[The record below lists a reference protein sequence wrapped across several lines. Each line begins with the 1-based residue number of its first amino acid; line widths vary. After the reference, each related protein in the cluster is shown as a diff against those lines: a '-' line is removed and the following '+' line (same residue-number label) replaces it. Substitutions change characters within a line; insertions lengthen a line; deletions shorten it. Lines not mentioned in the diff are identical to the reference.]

1 MRKYLALCL
10 VALFCCVTGTWAQ
23 VSGDGTED
31 NPFIVANGDQFSMP
45 TDAENYIEF
54 TAPSD
59 GTLVLEQ
66 AGYNYINF
74 WIKEKGA
81 SEETQG
87 QRSFG
92 TITIT
97 FEGLKGGTTY
107 VIRSQPTFD
116 ALTET
121 YTVNFKGEGGGS
133 AGDGSQENPYIVKA
147 NEEAQI
153 NVAPW
158 SKAYAELTPEIDGSL
173 KITRV
178 GGFVNAST
186 VTVQEKDG
194 GSPVTGQWGGFTDP
208 SYTFDITLKAGV
220 TYLITFDHSMV
231 GDASDNTYLFAVE
244 EGGQEDNPY
253 AFNVVSTKPSLDE
266 PLAALKQGE
275 SIIVTLDKPVSYLD
289 ARIDGEKYGY
299 ISTVEATP
307 VGEGTPVLDEEGNP
321 VIFTD
326 RSDPSNTYELKEYT
340 QWKVGTDLT
349 DWIFYNDDTYTLTL
363 TRYYD
368 RNAWYDGTSLA
379 SAEVTFQGATK
390 PITYSDIRLISVTP
404 NPNEDDESKM
414 LTAENNKFVMEF
426 DGKVN
431 IEWVNIA
438 QGQFGSIP
446 LDYETEYTA
455 EGHTIVTASVGE
467 VTKDDYIY
475 SIVVKATD
483 AETGE
488 ELKDENPQVDG
499 VTWFSS
505 QYSFDMPCATGRW
518 LKTELGVEDINP
530 VDGAYV
536 TKLERV
542 YFTMNG
548 ATDTDGYYIKTD
560 GAATAALYNEAGEK
574 VAYATLWQD
583 DEKGAAEYTGQG
595 VYMDGTTRY
604 FYAEMTSL
612 NGTGVPVTIDEPGKY
627 TLKIEAGSIGDGS
640 FDYTYPWMGSSPGS
654 ERGAC
659 NPEFN
664 WTFNVVDHLVT
675 VESVDPEP
683 YSASGEYNDEVPA
696 EITVN
701 FSEEGVT
708 VNDIIYQS
716 GVIPTRTPI
725 TEYKMD
731 GKTLTFELPGAATSQ
746 RSVTVTIN
754 ANAANGQP
762 ISYGLTEEEIIEGLY
777 GINLV
782 YQMRKDILVPETV
795 TPAEG
800 ESVEALDEITLKFGQ
815 NAYYTDYETTLE
827 LKDADGNTV
836 TTATPEVGADDT
848 EIVLLLNPVVT
859 TPGEYTLT
867 IPAEAIYDLD
877 GINYNPELTL
887 KFTVGSSVGIN
898 GIKVSA
904 DGTVKVY
911 TIDGVY
917 VGQGKAADMLGKL
930 AKGVYIVNGTKVVVK

>member
-1 MRKYLALCL
+1 MKKLLTLCL
-10 VALFCCVTGTWAQ
+10 VTLFCCVTGAWAQ
-23 VSGDGTED
+23 GTGTSED
-31 NPFIVANGDQFSMP
+31 DPIVINNGDQF
-45 TDAENYIEF
+45 TVQTNVDTYFEF
-54 TAPSD
+54 TAPSN
-59 GTLVLEQ
+59 GTLALKRDGWNP
-66 AGYNYINF
+66 ASF
-74 WIKEKGA
+74 TIKEKGGNA
-81 SEETQG
+81 ES
-87 QRSFG
+87 SG
-92 TITIT
+92 TIDYADNSVKFNNFTLEAGKAYI
-97 FEGLKGGTTY
+97 
-107 VIRSQPTFD
+107 IRSVAQYD
-116 ALTET
+116 EMSES
-121 YTVNFKGEGGGS
+121 YTVVFTGEGGDP
-133 AGDGSQENPYIVKA
+133 GDGSLENPYKVKA

-158 SKAYAELTPEIDGSL
+158 SKAYVELTPEADGSL
-173 KITRV
+173 KITRT
-178 GGFVNAST
+178 GGFINPAT

-194 GSPVTGQWGGFTDP
+194 GSPVTGQFGGYADP

-220 TYLITFDHSMV
+220 TYLITFD
-231 GDASDNTYLFAVE
+231 NTGIDPISNKYLFAVE
-244 EGGQEDNPY
+244 EGGQEDNPN
-253 AFNVVSTKPSLDE
+253 AFNVVSTDPSLDE

-275 SIIVTLDKPVSYLD
+275 SIIVTLDKGVSYLD
-289 ARIDGEKYGY
+289 ARIDGDKYGY

-321 VIFTD
+321 VVFVD
-326 RSDPSNTYELKEYT
+326 RADPSNTFELKTYT
-340 QWKVGTDLT
+340 QWKVGTDVT

-363 TRYYD
+363 TSYYD

-404 NPNEDDESKM
+404 APGTDDEAEM
-414 LTAENNKFVMEF
+414 LNEENNTFTMEF

-467 VTKDDYIY
+467 VTKNDYIY
-475 SIVVKATD
+475 AIVVKATD

-499 VTWFSS
+499 VGWFSG
-505 QYSFDMPCATGRW
+505 QYSFDIPCSTGRW
-518 LKTELGVEDINP
+518 YDTSLGVEDIDP
-530 VDGAYV
+530 VVGSYV
-536 TKLERV
+536 TKLDKV

-548 ATDTDGYYIKTD
+548 AGDQDGFYIKTE
-560 GAATAALYNEAGEK
+560 AAETAALYNEAGEK

-583 DEKGAAEYTGQG
+583 DEKGAAEYQGQG

-604 FYAEMTSL
+604 FYAELTDL
-612 NGTGVPVTIDEPGKY
+612 DGTGTPVVITEPGKY
-627 TLKIEAGSIGDGS
+627 TLKIEMGSIGDGD
-640 FDYTYPWMGSSPGS
+640 FDYNYPWMGPLGRTD
-654 ERGAC
+654 RGNC

-762 ISYGLTEEEIIEGLY
+762 ISYGLTDEEIIEGLY

-800 ESVEALDEITLKFGQ
+800 ESVEALEEITLKFDQ

>member
-1 MRKYLALCL
+1 MKKLLTLCL
-10 VALFCCVTGTWAQ
+10 VTLFCCVTGAWAQ
-23 VSGDGTED
+23 GTGTSED
-31 NPFIVANGDQFSMP
+31 DPIVINNGDQF
-45 TDAENYIEF
+45 TVQTNVDTYFEF
-54 TAPSD
+54 TAPSN
-59 GTLVLEQ
+59 GTLALKRDGWNP
-66 AGYNYINF
+66 ASF
-74 WIKEKGA
+74 TIKEKGGNA
-81 SEETQG
+81 ES
-87 QRSFG
+87 SG
-92 TITIT
+92 TIDYADNSVKFNNFTLEAGKAYI
-97 FEGLKGGTTY
+97 
-107 VIRSQPTFD
+107 IRSVAQYD
-116 ALTET
+116 EMSES
-121 YTVNFKGEGGGS
+121 YTVVFTGEGGDL
-133 AGDGSQENPYIVKA
+133 GDGSLENPYKVKA

-158 SKAYAELTPEIDGSL
+158 SKAYVELTPEADGSL
-173 KITRV
+173 KITRT
-178 GGFVNAST
+178 GGFINPAT

-194 GSPVTGQWGGFTDP
+194 GSPVTGQFGGYADP

-220 TYLITFDHSMV
+220 TYLITFD
-231 GDASDNTYLFAVE
+231 NTGIDPISNKYLFAVE
-244 EGGQEDNPY
+244 EGGQEDNPN
-253 AFNVVSTKPSLDE
+253 AFNVVSTDPSLDE

-275 SIIVTLDKPVSYLD
+275 SIIVTLDKGVSYLD
-289 ARIDGEKYGY
+289 ARIDGDKYGY

-321 VIFTD
+321 VVFVD
-326 RSDPSNTYELKEYT
+326 RADPSNTFELKTYT
-340 QWKVGTDLT
+340 QWKVGTDVT

-363 TRYYD
+363 TSYYD

-414 LTAENNKFVMEF
+414 LNEENNTFTMEF

-488 ELKDENPQVDG
+488 ELNDENPQVDG
-499 VTWFSS
+499 VTWFSG

-604 FYAEMTSL
+604 FYAELTDL
-612 NGTGVPVTIDEPGKY
+612 DGNGTPVIITEPGKY

-762 ISYGLTEEEIIEGLY
+762 ISYGLTDEEIIEGLY

-800 ESVEALDEITLKFGQ
+800 ESVEALEEITLKFGQ

>member
-1 MRKYLALCL
+1 MKKLLTLCL
-10 VALFCCVTGTWAQ
+10 VTLFCCVTGAWAQ
-23 VSGDGTED
+23 GTGTSED
-31 NPFIVANGDQFSMP
+31 DPIVINNGDQF
-45 TDAENYIEF
+45 TVQTNVDTYFEF
-54 TAPSD
+54 TAPSN
-59 GTLVLEQ
+59 GTLALKRDGWNP
-66 AGYNYINF
+66 ASF
-74 WIKEKGA
+74 TIKEKGGNA
-81 SEETQG
+81 ES
-87 QRSFG
+87 SG
-92 TITIT
+92 TIDYADNSVKFNNFTLEAGKAYI
-97 FEGLKGGTTY
+97 
-107 VIRSQPTFD
+107 IRSVAQYD
-116 ALTET
+116 EMSES
-121 YTVNFKGEGGGS
+121 YTVVFTGEGGDL
-133 AGDGSQENPYIVKA
+133 GDGSLENPYKVKA

-158 SKAYAELTPEIDGSL
+158 SKAYVELTPEADGSL
-173 KITRV
+173 KITRT
-178 GGFVNAST
+178 GGFINPAT

-194 GSPVTGQWGGFTDP
+194 GSPVTGQFGGYADP

-220 TYLITFDHSMV
+220 TYLITFD
-231 GDASDNTYLFAVE
+231 NTGIDPISNKYLFAVE
-244 EGGQEDNPY
+244 EGGQEDNPN
-253 AFNVVSTKPSLDE
+253 AFNVVSTDPSLDE

-275 SIIVTLDKPVSYLD
+275 SIIVTLDKGVSYLD
-289 ARIDGEKYGY
+289 ARIDGDKYGY

-321 VIFTD
+321 VVFVD
-326 RSDPSNTYELKEYT
+326 RADPSNTFELKTYT
-340 QWKVGTDLT
+340 QWKVGTDMT

-363 TRYYD
+363 TSYYD

-414 LTAENNKFVMEF
+414 LNEENNTFTMEF

-488 ELKDENPQVDG
+488 ELNDENPQVDG
-499 VTWFSS
+499 VTWFSG

-536 TKLERV
+536 TKLDKV

-604 FYAEMTSL
+604 FYAELTDL
-612 NGTGVPVTIDEPGKY
+612 DGNGTPVIITEPGKY

-708 VNDIIYQS
+708 VNDIICQS

-762 ISYGLTEEEIIEGLY
+762 ISYGLTDEEIIEGLY

-800 ESVEALDEITLKFGQ
+800 ESVEALEEITLKFDQ

>member
-1 MRKYLALCL
+1 MKKLLTLCL
-10 VALFCCVTGTWAQ
+10 VTLFCCVTGAWAQ
-23 VSGDGTED
+23 GTGTSED
-31 NPFIVANGDQFSMP
+31 DPIVINNGDQF
-45 TDAENYIEF
+45 TVQTNVDTYFEF
-54 TAPSD
+54 TAPSN
-59 GTLVLEQ
+59 GTLALKRDGWNP
-66 AGYNYINF
+66 ASF
-74 WIKEKGA
+74 TIKEKGGNA
-81 SEETQG
+81 ES
-87 QRSFG
+87 SG
-92 TITIT
+92 TIDYADNSVK
-97 FEGLKGGTTY
+97 FNNFALEEGKAY
-107 VIRSQPTFD
+107 IIRSVAQYD
-116 ALTET
+116 GLSES
-121 YTVNFKGEGGGS
+121 YTVVFTGEGGDP
-133 AGDGSQENPYIVKA
+133 GDGSLENPYKVKA

-194 GSPVTGQWGGFTDP
+194 GSPVTGQWGGYADP

-253 AFNVVSTKPSLDE
+253 AFNVVSTKPSLEE
-266 PLAALKQGE
+266 PLAVLKQGE

-467 VTKDDYIY
+467 VTENDYIY

-488 ELKDENPQVDG
+488 ELNDENPQVDG
-499 VTWFSS
+499 VTWFSG

-604 FYAEMTSL
+604 FYAELTDL
-612 NGTGVPVTIDEPGKY
+612 DGNGTPVIITEPGKY

-640 FDYTYPWMGSSPGS
+640 FDYTYPWMGSAPGS

-762 ISYGLTEEEIIEGLY
+762 ISYGLTDEEIIEGLY

-800 ESVEALDEITLKFGQ
+800 ESVEALEEITLKFGQ

-848 EIVLLLNPVVT
+848 EILLNLDNVIEE
-859 TPGEYTLT
+859 PGEYTLT
-867 IPAEAIYDLD
+867 IPEKAIYDLD

>member
-87 QRSFG
+87 KRSFG

-368 RNAWYDGTSLA
+368 RNGWYDGTSLA
-379 SAEVTFQGATK
+379 SAEVTFQGATQ

-438 QGQFGSIP
+438 LGSGGSIK

-467 VTKDDYIY
+467 VTNQDYIFA
-475 SIVVKATD
+475 IVVKAVD

-488 ELKDENPQVDG
+488 ELNDENPQVDG
-499 VTWFSS
+499 VTWFSG

-518 LKTELGVEDINP
+518 LNTALGVEDINP

-548 ATDTDGYYIKTD
+548 ATDTDKYYIKTE
-560 GAATAALYNEAGEK
+560 GAETAALYNEAGEK

-583 DEKGAAEYTGQG
+583 DERGAAEYTGQG

-604 FYAEMTSL
+604 FYAELTDL
-612 NGTGVPVTIDEPGKY
+612 DGNGTPVIITEPGKY
-627 TLKIEAGSIGDGS
+627 TLKIEAGSIGDGG

-654 ERGAC
+654 KRGAC

-664 WTFNVVDHLVT
+664 WTFNVVDKLVE
-675 VESVDPEP
+675 VESVSPEP
-683 YSASGEYNDEVPA
+683 YSDTDQYNEAIP
-696 EITVN
+696 
-701 FSEEGVT
+701 EE
-708 VNDIIYQS
+708 
-716 GVIPTRTPI
+716 
-725 TEYKMD
+725 
-731 GKTLTFELPGAATSQ
+731 
-746 RSVTVTIN
+746 VTVTFTDNVRVGSIVYSNVATPMLRNTIEDYTVDGNKLTFNLPADALTASGVNIN
-754 ANAANGQP
+754 IQATAENGQY
-762 ISYGLTEEEIIEGLY
+762 INYGLSDEDIAQGAQGIVLY
-777 GINLV
+777 
-782 YQMRKDILVPETV
+782 YQTPLDVIVPETV
-795 TPAEG
+795 TPAED
-800 ESVEALDEITLKFGQ
+800 ETVEALDEITLKFGQ

-867 IPAEAIYDLD
+867 IPEKAIYDLD
-877 GINYNPELTL
+877 GLCYNPELTL

-930 AKGVYIVNGTKVVVK
+930 AKGVYIVNGAKVVVK

>member
-1 MRKYLALCL
+1 MKKLLTLCL
-10 VALFCCVTGTWAQ
+10 VTLFCCVTGAWAQ
-23 VSGDGTED
+23 GTGTSED
-31 NPFIVANGDQFSMP
+31 DPIVINNGDQF
-45 TDAENYIEF
+45 TVQTNVDTYFEF
-54 TAPSD
+54 TAPSN
-59 GTLVLEQ
+59 GTLALKRDGWNP
-66 AGYNYINF
+66 ASF
-74 WIKEKGA
+74 TIKEKGGNA
-81 SEETQG
+81 ES
-87 QRSFG
+87 SG
-92 TITIT
+92 TIDYADNSVKFNNFTLEAGKAYI
-97 FEGLKGGTTY
+97 
-107 VIRSQPTFD
+107 IRSVAQYD
-116 ALTET
+116 EMSES
-121 YTVNFKGEGGGS
+121 YTVVFTGEGGDP
-133 AGDGSQENPYIVKA
+133 GDGSLENPYKVKA

-194 GSPVTGQWGGFTDP
+194 GSPVTGQFGGYADP

-220 TYLITFDHSMV
+220 TYLITFD
-231 GDASDNTYLFAVE
+231 NTGIDPISNKYLFAVE
-244 EGGQEDNPY
+244 EGGQEDNPN
-253 AFNVVSTKPSLDE
+253 AFNVVSTDPSLDE

-275 SIIVTLDKPVSYLD
+275 SIIVTLDKGVSYLD
-289 ARIDGEKYGY
+289 ARIDGDKYGY

-321 VIFTD
+321 VVFVD
-326 RSDPSNTYELKEYT
+326 RADPSNTFELKTYT
-340 QWKVGTDLT
+340 QWKVGTDVT

-363 TRYYD
+363 TSYYD

-404 NPNEDDESKM
+404 APGTDDEAEM
-414 LTAENNKFVMEF
+414 LNEENNKFVMEF

-467 VTKDDYIY
+467 VTKNDYIY
-475 SIVVKATD
+475 AIVVKATD

-499 VTWFSS
+499 VGWFSG
-505 QYSFDMPCATGRW
+505 QYSFDIPCSTGRW
-518 LKTELGVEDINP
+518 YDTSLGVEDIDP
-530 VDGAYV
+530 VVGSYV
-536 TKLERV
+536 TKLDKV

-548 ATDTDGYYIKTD
+548 AGDQDGFYIKTE
-560 GAATAALYNEAGEK
+560 AAETAALYNEAGEK

-583 DEKGAAEYTGQG
+583 DEKGAAEYQGQG

-604 FYAEMTSL
+604 FYAELTDL
-612 NGTGVPVTIDEPGKY
+612 DGTGTPVVITEPGKY
-627 TLKIEAGSIGDGS
+627 TLKIEMGSIGDGD
-640 FDYTYPWMGSSPGS
+640 FDYNYPWMGPLGRTD
-654 ERGAC
+654 RGNC

-762 ISYGLTEEEIIEGLY
+762 ISYGLTDEEIIEGLY

-800 ESVEALDEITLKFGQ
+800 ESVEALEEITLKFGQ

>member
-1 MRKYLALCL
+1 MKKLLTLCL
-10 VALFCCVTGTWAQ
+10 VTLFCCVTGAWAQ
-23 VSGDGTED
+23 GTGTSED
-31 NPFIVANGDQFSMP
+31 DPIVINNGDQF
-45 TDAENYIEF
+45 TVQTNVDTYFEF
-54 TAPSD
+54 TAPSN
-59 GTLVLEQ
+59 GTLALKRDGWNP
-66 AGYNYINF
+66 ASF
-74 WIKEKGA
+74 TIKEKGGNA
-81 SEETQG
+81 ES
-87 QRSFG
+87 SG
-92 TITIT
+92 TIDYADNSVKFNNFTLEAGKAYI
-97 FEGLKGGTTY
+97 
-107 VIRSQPTFD
+107 IRSVAQYD
-116 ALTET
+116 EMSES
-121 YTVNFKGEGGGS
+121 YTVVFTGEGGDP
-133 AGDGSQENPYIVKA
+133 GDGSLENPYIVKA

-158 SKAYAELTPEIDGSL
+158 SKAYVELTPEADGSL
-173 KITRV
+173 KITRT
-178 GGFVNAST
+178 GGFINPAT

-194 GSPVTGQWGGFTDP
+194 GSPVTGQFGGYADP

-220 TYLITFDHSMV
+220 TYLITFD
-231 GDASDNTYLFAVE
+231 NTGIDPISNKYLFAVE

-253 AFNVVSTKPSLDE
+253 AFNVVSTKPSLEE

-321 VIFTD
+321 VVFVD
-326 RSDPSNTYELKEYT
+326 RADPSNTYELKEYT
-340 QWKVGTDLT
+340 QWKVGTDVT

-363 TRYYD
+363 TSYYD

-404 NPNEDDESKM
+404 APGEDDESKM
-414 LTAENNKFVMEF
+414 LNEENNTFTMEF

-467 VTKDDYIY
+467 VTKNDYIY
-475 SIVVKATD
+475 AIVVKATD

-499 VTWFSS
+499 VGWFSG
-505 QYSFDMPCATGRW
+505 QYSFDIPCSTGRW
-518 LKTELGVEDINP
+518 YDTSLGVEDIDP
-530 VDGAYV
+530 VVGAYV

-548 ATDTDGYYIKTD
+548 AEDQDGFYGKTE
-560 GAATAALYNEAGEK
+560 AAETAALYNEAGEK

-583 DEKGAAEYTGQG
+583 DERGAAEYQGQG
-595 VYMDGTTRY
+595 VYMNGTTRY
-604 FYAEMTSL
+604 FYAELTDL
-612 NGTGVPVTIDEPGKY
+612 DGTGTPVVITEPGKY
-627 TLKIEAGSIGDGS
+627 TLKIEMGSIGDGD
-640 FDYTYPWMGSSPGS
+640 FDYNYPWMGPLGRTD
-654 ERGAC
+654 RGNC

-762 ISYGLTEEEIIEGLY
+762 ISYGLTDEEIIEGLY

-800 ESVEALDEITLKFGQ
+800 ESVEALEEITLKFGQ

>member
-1 MRKYLALCL
+1 MKKLLTLCL
-10 VALFCCVTGTWAQ
+10 VTLFCCVTGAWAQ
-23 VSGDGTED
+23 GTGTSED
-31 NPFIVANGDQFSMP
+31 DPIVINNGDQF
-45 TDAENYIEF
+45 TVQTNVDTYFEF
-54 TAPSD
+54 TAPSN
-59 GTLVLEQ
+59 GTLALKRDGWNP
-66 AGYNYINF
+66 ASF
-74 WIKEKGA
+74 TIKEKGGNA
-81 SEETQG
+81 ES
-87 QRSFG
+87 SG
-92 TITIT
+92 TIDYADNSVKFNNFTLEAGKAYI
-97 FEGLKGGTTY
+97 
-107 VIRSQPTFD
+107 IRSVAQYDEFS
-116 ALTET
+116 ES
-121 YTVNFKGEGGGS
+121 YTVVFTGEGGDL
-133 AGDGSQENPYIVKA
+133 GDGSLENPYKVKA

-158 SKAYAELTPEIDGSL
+158 SKAYVELTPEADGSL
-173 KITRV
+173 KITRT
-178 GGFVNAST
+178 GGFINPAT

-194 GSPVTGQWGGFTDP
+194 GSPVTGQFGGYADP

-220 TYLITFDHSMV
+220 TYLITFD
-231 GDASDNTYLFAVE
+231 NTGIDPISNKYLFAVE
-244 EGGQEDNPY
+244 EGGQEDNPN
-253 AFNVVSTKPSLDE
+253 AFNVVSTDPSLDE

-275 SIIVTLDKPVSYLD
+275 SIIVTLDKGVSYLD
-289 ARIDGEKYGY
+289 ARIDGDKYGY

-321 VIFTD
+321 VVFVD
-326 RSDPSNTYELKEYT
+326 RADPSNTFELKTYT
-340 QWKVGTDLT
+340 QWKVGTDVT

-363 TRYYD
+363 TSYYD

-404 NPNEDDESKM
+404 APGTDDEAEM
-414 LTAENNKFVMEF
+414 LNEENNTFTMEF

-467 VTKDDYIY
+467 VTKNDYIY
-475 SIVVKATD
+475 AIVVKATD

-499 VTWFSS
+499 VGWFSG
-505 QYSFDMPCATGRW
+505 QYSFDIPCSTGRW
-518 LKTELGVEDINP
+518 YDTSLGVEDIDP
-530 VDGAYV
+530 VVGSYV
-536 TKLERV
+536 TKLDKV

-548 ATDTDGYYIKTD
+548 AGDQDGFYIKTE
-560 GAATAALYNEAGEK
+560 AAETAALYNEAGEK

-583 DEKGAAEYTGQG
+583 DEKGAAEYQGQG

-604 FYAEMTSL
+604 FYAELTDL
-612 NGTGVPVTIDEPGKY
+612 DGTGTPVAITEPGKY
-627 TLKIEAGSIGDGS
+627 TLKIEMGSIGDGD
-640 FDYTYPWMGSSPGS
+640 FDYNYPWMGPLGRTD
-654 ERGAC
+654 RGNC

-762 ISYGLTEEEIIEGLY
+762 ISYGLTDEEIIEGLY

-800 ESVEALDEITLKFGQ
+800 ESVEALEEITLKFDQ

>member
-1 MRKYLALCL
+1 MKKLLTLCL
-10 VALFCCVTGTWAQ
+10 VTLFCCVTGAWAQ
-23 VSGDGTED
+23 GTGTSED
-31 NPFIVANGDQFSMP
+31 DPIVINNGDQF
-45 TDAENYIEF
+45 TVQTNVDTYFEF
-54 TAPSD
+54 TAPSN
-59 GTLVLEQ
+59 GTLALKRDGWNP
-66 AGYNYINF
+66 ASF
-74 WIKEKGA
+74 TIKEKGGNA
-81 SEETQG
+81 ES
-87 QRSFG
+87 SG
-92 TITIT
+92 TIDYADNSVKFNNFTLEAGKAYI
-97 FEGLKGGTTY
+97 
-107 VIRSQPTFD
+107 IRSVAQYD
-116 ALTET
+116 EMSES
-121 YTVNFKGEGGGS
+121 YTVVFTGEGGDL
-133 AGDGSQENPYIVKA
+133 GDGSLENPYKVKA

-158 SKAYAELTPEIDGSL
+158 SKAYVELTPEADGSL
-173 KITRV
+173 KITRT
-178 GGFVNAST
+178 GGFINPAT

-194 GSPVTGQWGGFTDP
+194 GSPVTGQFGGYADP

-220 TYLITFDHSMV
+220 TYLITFD
-231 GDASDNTYLFAVE
+231 NTGIDPISNKYLFAVE
-244 EGGQEDNPY
+244 EGGQEDNPN
-253 AFNVVSTKPSLDE
+253 AFNVVSTDPSLDE

-275 SIIVTLDKPVSYLD
+275 SIIVTLDKGVSYLD
-289 ARIDGEKYGY
+289 ARIDGDKYGY

-321 VIFTD
+321 VVFVD
-326 RSDPSNTYELKEYT
+326 RADPSNTFELKTYT
-340 QWKVGTDLT
+340 QWKVGTDVT

-363 TRYYD
+363 TSYYD

-404 NPNEDDESKM
+404 APGTDDEAEM
-414 LTAENNKFVMEF
+414 LNEENNTFTMEF

-467 VTKDDYIY
+467 VTKNDYIY
-475 SIVVKATD
+475 AIVVKATD

-499 VTWFSS
+499 VGWFSG
-505 QYSFDMPCATGRW
+505 QYSFDIPCSTGRW
-518 LKTELGVEDINP
+518 YDTSLGVEDIDP
-530 VDGAYV
+530 VVGSYV
-536 TKLERV
+536 TKLDKV

-548 ATDTDGYYIKTD
+548 AGDQDGFYIKTE
-560 GAATAALYNEAGEK
+560 AAETAALYNEAGEK

-583 DEKGAAEYTGQG
+583 DEKGAAEYQGQG

-604 FYAEMTSL
+604 FYAELTDL
-612 NGTGVPVTIDEPGKY
+612 DGTGTPVVITEPGKY
-627 TLKIEAGSIGDGS
+627 TLKIEMGSIGDGD
-640 FDYTYPWMGSSPGS
+640 FDYNYPWMGPLGRTD
-654 ERGAC
+654 RGNC

-762 ISYGLTEEEIIEGLY
+762 ISYGLTDEEIIEGLY

-800 ESVEALDEITLKFGQ
+800 ESVEALEEITLKFGQ

>member
-1 MRKYLALCL
+1 MKKLLTLCL
-10 VALFCCVTGTWAQ
+10 VTLFCCVTGAWAQ
-23 VSGDGTED
+23 GTGTSED
-31 NPFIVANGDQFSMP
+31 DPIVINNGDQF
-45 TDAENYIEF
+45 TVQTNVDTYFEF
-54 TAPSD
+54 TAPSN
-59 GTLVLEQ
+59 GTLALKRDGWNP
-66 AGYNYINF
+66 ASF
-74 WIKEKGA
+74 TIKEKGGNA
-81 SEETQG
+81 ES
-87 QRSFG
+87 SG
-92 TITIT
+92 TIDYADNSVKFNNFTLEAGKAYI
-97 FEGLKGGTTY
+97 
-107 VIRSQPTFD
+107 IRSVAQYD
-116 ALTET
+116 EMSES
-121 YTVNFKGEGGGS
+121 YTVVFTGEGGDL
-133 AGDGSQENPYIVKA
+133 GDGSLENPYKVKA

-158 SKAYAELTPEIDGSL
+158 SKAYVELTPEADGSL
-173 KITRV
+173 KITRT
-178 GGFVNAST
+178 GGFINPAT

-194 GSPVTGQWGGFTDP
+194 GSPVTGQFGGYADP

-220 TYLITFDHSMV
+220 TYLITFD
-231 GDASDNTYLFAVE
+231 NTGIDPISNKYLFAVE
-244 EGGQEDNPY
+244 EGGQEDNPN
-253 AFNVVSTKPSLDE
+253 AFNVVSTDPSLDE

-275 SIIVTLDKPVSYLD
+275 SIIVTLDKGVSYLD
-289 ARIDGEKYGY
+289 ARIDGDKYGY

-321 VIFTD
+321 VVFVD
-326 RSDPSNTYELKEYT
+326 RADPSNTFELKTYT
-340 QWKVGTDLT
+340 QWKVGTDMT

-363 TRYYD
+363 TSYYD

-414 LTAENNKFVMEF
+414 LNEENNTFTMEF

-488 ELKDENPQVDG
+488 ELNDENPQVDG
-499 VTWFSS
+499 VTWFSG

-536 TKLERV
+536 TKLDKV

-604 FYAEMTSL
+604 FYAELTDL
-612 NGTGVPVTIDEPGKY
+612 DGNGTPVIITEPGKY

-762 ISYGLTEEEIIEGLY
+762 ISYGLTDEEIIEGLY

-800 ESVEALDEITLKFGQ
+800 ESVEALEEITLKFDQ

>member
-1 MRKYLALCL
+1 MKKLLTLCL
-10 VALFCCVTGTWAQ
+10 VTLFCCVTGAWAQ
-23 VSGDGTED
+23 GTGTSED
-31 NPFIVANGDQFSMP
+31 DPIVINNGDQF
-45 TDAENYIEF
+45 TVQTNVDTYFEF
-54 TAPSD
+54 TAPSN
-59 GTLVLEQ
+59 GTLALKRDGWNP
-66 AGYNYINF
+66 ASF
-74 WIKEKGA
+74 TIKEKGGNA
-81 SEETQG
+81 ES
-87 QRSFG
+87 SG
-92 TITIT
+92 TIDYADNSVKFNNFTLEAGKAYI
-97 FEGLKGGTTY
+97 
-107 VIRSQPTFD
+107 IRSVAQYD
-116 ALTET
+116 EMSES
-121 YTVNFKGEGGGS
+121 YTVVFTGEGGDP
-133 AGDGSQENPYIVKA
+133 GDGSLENPYKVKA

-194 GSPVTGQWGGFTDP
+194 GSPVTGQFGGYADP

-220 TYLITFDHSMV
+220 TYLITFD
-231 GDASDNTYLFAVE
+231 NTGIDPISNKYLFAVE
-244 EGGQEDNPY
+244 EGGQEDNPN
-253 AFNVVSTKPSLDE
+253 AFNVVSTDPSLDE

-275 SIIVTLDKPVSYLD
+275 SIIVTLDKGVSYLD
-289 ARIDGEKYGY
+289 ARIDGDKYGY

-321 VIFTD
+321 VVFVD
-326 RSDPSNTYELKEYT
+326 RTDPSNTFELKTYT
-340 QWKVGTDLT
+340 QWKVGTDVT

-363 TRYYD
+363 TSYYD

-404 NPNEDDESKM
+404 APGTDDEAEM
-414 LTAENNKFVMEF
+414 LNEENNKFVMEF

-467 VTKDDYIY
+467 VTKNDYIY
-475 SIVVKATD
+475 AIVVKATD

-499 VTWFSS
+499 VGWFSG
-505 QYSFDMPCATGRW
+505 QYSFDIPCSTGRW
-518 LKTELGVEDINP
+518 YDTSLGVEDIDP
-530 VDGAYV
+530 VVGSYV
-536 TKLERV
+536 TKLDKV

-548 ATDTDGYYIKTD
+548 AGDQDGFYIKTE
-560 GAATAALYNEAGEK
+560 AAETAALYNEAGEK

-583 DEKGAAEYTGQG
+583 DEKGAAEYQGQG

-604 FYAEMTSL
+604 FYAELTDL
-612 NGTGVPVTIDEPGKY
+612 DGTGTPVVITEPGKY
-627 TLKIEAGSIGDGS
+627 TLKIEMGSIGDGD
-640 FDYTYPWMGSSPGS
+640 FDYNYPWMGPLGRTD
-654 ERGAC
+654 RGNC

-762 ISYGLTEEEIIEGLY
+762 ISYGLTDEEIIEGLY

-800 ESVEALDEITLKFGQ
+800 ESVEALEEITLKFGQ

>member
-1 MRKYLALCL
+1 MKKLLTLCL
-10 VALFCCVTGTWAQ
+10 VTLFCCVTGAWAQ
-23 VSGDGTED
+23 GTGTSED
-31 NPFIVANGDQFSMP
+31 DPIVINNGDQF
-45 TDAENYIEF
+45 TVQTNVDTYFEF
-54 TAPSD
+54 TAPSN
-59 GTLVLEQ
+59 GTLALKRDGWNP
-66 AGYNYINF
+66 ASF
-74 WIKEKGA
+74 TIKEKGGNA
-81 SEETQG
+81 ES
-87 QRSFG
+87 SG
-92 TITIT
+92 TIDYADNSVKFNNFTLEAGKAYI
-97 FEGLKGGTTY
+97 
-107 VIRSQPTFD
+107 IRSVAQYD
-116 ALTET
+116 EMSES
-121 YTVNFKGEGGGS
+121 YTVVFTGEGGDP
-133 AGDGSQENPYIVKA
+133 GDGSLENPYIVKA

-158 SKAYAELTPEIDGSL
+158 SKAYVELTPEADGSL
-173 KITRV
+173 KITRT
-178 GGFVNAST
+178 GGFINPAT

-194 GSPVTGQWGGFTDP
+194 GSPVTGQFGGYADP

-220 TYLITFDHSMV
+220 TYLITFD
-231 GDASDNTYLFAVE
+231 NTGIDPISNKYLFAVE
-244 EGGQEDNPY
+244 EGGQEDNPN
-253 AFNVVSTKPSLDE
+253 AFNVVSTDPSLDE

-275 SIIVTLDKPVSYLD
+275 SIIVTLDKGVSYLD
-289 ARIDGEKYGY
+289 ARIDGDKYGY

-321 VIFTD
+321 VVFVD
-326 RSDPSNTYELKEYT
+326 RADPSNTYELKEYT
-340 QWKVGTDLT
+340 QWKVGTDVT

-404 NPNEDDESKM
+404 APGTDDEAEM
-414 LTAENNKFVMEF
+414 LNEENNTFTMEF

-467 VTKDDYIY
+467 VTKNDYIY
-475 SIVVKATD
+475 AIVVKATD

-499 VTWFSS
+499 VGWFSG
-505 QYSFDMPCATGRW
+505 QYSFDIPCSTGRW
-518 LKTELGVEDINP
+518 YDTSLGVEDIDP
-530 VDGAYV
+530 VVGSYV
-536 TKLERV
+536 TKLDKV

-548 ATDTDGYYIKTD
+548 AGDQDGFYIKTE
-560 GAATAALYNEAGEK
+560 AAETAALYNEAGEK

-583 DEKGAAEYTGQG
+583 DEKGAAEYQGQG

-604 FYAEMTSL
+604 FYAELTDL
-612 NGTGVPVTIDEPGKY
+612 DGTGTPVVITEPGKY

-762 ISYGLTEEEIIEGLY
+762 ISYGLTDEEIIEGLY

-800 ESVEALDEITLKFGQ
+800 ESVEALEEITLKFDQ

-848 EIVLLLNPVVT
+848 EILLNLDNVIEE
-859 TPGEYTLT
+859 PGEYTLT
-867 IPAEAIYDLD
+867 IPEKAIYDLD

>member
-1 MRKYLALCL
+1 MKKLLTLCL
-10 VALFCCVTGTWAQ
+10 VTLFCCVTGAWAQ
-23 VSGDGTED
+23 GTGTSED
-31 NPFIVANGDQFSMP
+31 DPIVINNGDQF
-45 TDAENYIEF
+45 TVQTNVDTYFEF
-54 TAPSD
+54 TAPSN
-59 GTLVLEQ
+59 GTLALKRDGWNP
-66 AGYNYINF
+66 ASF
-74 WIKEKGA
+74 TIKEKGGNA
-81 SEETQG
+81 ES
-87 QRSFG
+87 SG
-92 TITIT
+92 TIDYADNSVKFNNFTLEAGKAYI
-97 FEGLKGGTTY
+97 
-107 VIRSQPTFD
+107 IRSVAQYD
-116 ALTET
+116 EMSES
-121 YTVNFKGEGGGS
+121 YTVVFTGEGGDP
-133 AGDGSQENPYIVKA
+133 GDGSLENPYIVKA

-158 SKAYAELTPEIDGSL
+158 SKAYVELTPEADGSL
-173 KITRV
+173 KITRT
-178 GGFVNAST
+178 GGFINPAT

-194 GSPVTGQWGGFTDP
+194 GSPVTGQFGGYADP

-220 TYLITFDHSMV
+220 TYLITFD
-231 GDASDNTYLFAVE
+231 NTGIDPISNKYLFAVE
-244 EGGQEDNPY
+244 EGGQEDNPN
-253 AFNVVSTKPSLDE
+253 AFNVVSTDPSLDE

-275 SIIVTLDKPVSYLD
+275 SIIVTLDKGVSYLD
-289 ARIDGEKYGY
+289 ARIDGDKYGY

-321 VIFTD
+321 VVFVD
-326 RSDPSNTYELKEYT
+326 RADPSNTFELKTYT
-340 QWKVGTDLT
+340 QWKVGTDVT

-363 TRYYD
+363 TSYYD

-404 NPNEDDESKM
+404 APGTDDEAEM
-414 LTAENNKFVMEF
+414 LNEENNTFTMEF

-467 VTKDDYIY
+467 VTKNDYIY
-475 SIVVKATD
+475 AIVVKATD

-499 VTWFSS
+499 VGWFSG
-505 QYSFDMPCATGRW
+505 QYSFDIPCSTGRW
-518 LKTELGVEDINP
+518 YDTSLGVEDIDP
-530 VDGAYV
+530 VVGSYV
-536 TKLERV
+536 TKLDKV

-548 ATDTDGYYIKTD
+548 AGDQDGFYIKTE
-560 GAATAALYNEAGEK
+560 AAETAALYNEAGEK

-583 DEKGAAEYTGQG
+583 DEKGAAEYQGQG

-604 FYAEMTSL
+604 FYAELTDL
-612 NGTGVPVTIDEPGKY
+612 DGTGTPVVITEPGKY
-627 TLKIEAGSIGDGS
+627 TLKIEMGSIGDGD
-640 FDYTYPWMGSSPGS
+640 FDYNYPWMGPLGRTD
-654 ERGAC
+654 RGNC

-762 ISYGLTEEEIIEGLY
+762 ISYGLTDEEIIEGLY

-795 TPAEG
+795 TPAED
-800 ESVEALDEITLKFGQ
+800 ETVEALDEITLKFGQ

>member
-1 MRKYLALCL
+1 MKKLLTLCL
-10 VALFCCVTGTWAQ
+10 VTLFCCVTGAWAQ
-23 VSGDGTED
+23 GTGTSED
-31 NPFIVANGDQFSMP
+31 DPIVINDGDQF
-45 TDAENYIEF
+45 TVQVDADTYFEF
-54 TAPSD
+54 TAPSN
-59 GTLVLEQ
+59 GTLALKRS
-66 AGYNYINF
+66 GYNPASF
-74 WIKEKGA
+74 TIKEKGGTE
-81 SEETQG
+81 SP
-87 QRSFG
+87 G
-92 TITIT
+92 TIDFASNTVYFNNLALEAGKAYI
-97 FEGLKGGTTY
+97 
-107 VIRSQPTFD
+107 IRSVKQFEPGKS
-116 ALTET
+116 ES
-121 YTVNFKGEGGGS
+121 YTVVFTGEGGGQ
-133 AGDGSQENPYIVKA
+133 GDGSLENPYKVKA

-158 SKAYAELTPEIDGSL
+158 SKAYVELTPEIDGSL

-253 AFNVVSTKPSLDE
+253 AFTVVSTDPSLDE
-266 PLAALKQGE
+266 PLAAMKQGE

-340 QWKVGTDLT
+340 QWEVGTDLT

-368 RNAWYDGTSLA
+368 RNGWYDGTELA
-379 SAEVTFQGATK
+379 TAEVTFKGATE
-390 PITYSDIRLISVTP
+390 PVTYSDIRLISVTP

-414 LTAENNKFVMEF
+414 LTEENNKFVMEF

-438 QGQFGSIP
+438 LGSGGSIK
-446 LDYETEYTA
+446 LDYETEYTE
-455 EGHTIVTASVGE
+455 EGHTVVTASVGE
-467 VTKDDYIY
+467 VTDQDYIFA
-475 SIVVKATD
+475 IVVKAVD

-488 ELKDENPQVDG
+488 ELNDEQPQVDG
-499 VTWFSS
+499 VTWFSG

-518 LKTELGVEDINP
+518 LNTALGVEDINP

-548 ATDTDGYYIKTD
+548 ATDTDGFYMKTE
-560 GAATAALYNEAGEK
+560 GAETAALYNEAGEK

-583 DEKGAAEYTGQG
+583 DERGAAEYTGQG
-595 VYMDGTTRY
+595 VYMDGTTKY
-604 FYAEMTSL
+604 FYAEITSL
-612 NGTGVPVTIDEPGKY
+612 NGNGAPVTIDEPGKY

-640 FDYTYPWMGSSPGS
+640 FDYTYPWMGSP
-654 ERGAC
+654 RGAC

-683 YSASGEYNDEVPA
+683 YSASGKYNDEVPA

-701 FSEEGVT
+701 FSEEGVE
-708 VNDIIYQS
+708 VNSIIYQS

-800 ESVEALDEITLKFGQ
+800 ESVEVLDEITLKFDQ
-815 NAYYTDYETTLE
+815 NAYYTSTETVLE
-827 LKDADGNTV
+827 LKDAEDNVV
-836 TTATPEVGADDT
+836 TTVTPEVGADDT
-848 EIVLLLNPVVT
+848 EIVLLLNDVVEA
-859 TPGEYTLT
+859 PGEYTLT
-867 IPAEAIYDLD
+867 IPAEVIYDLD

>member
-1 MRKYLALCL
+1 MKKLLTLCL
-10 VALFCCVTGTWAQ
+10 VTLFCCVTGAWAQ
-23 VSGDGTED
+23 GTGTSED
-31 NPFIVANGDQFSMP
+31 DPIVINNGDQF
-45 TDAENYIEF
+45 TVQTNVDTYFEF
-54 TAPSD
+54 TAPSN
-59 GTLVLEQ
+59 GTLALKRDGWNP
-66 AGYNYINF
+66 ASF
-74 WIKEKGA
+74 TIKEKGGNA
-81 SEETQG
+81 ES
-87 QRSFG
+87 SG
-92 TITIT
+92 TIDYADNSVKFNNFTLEAGKAYI
-97 FEGLKGGTTY
+97 
-107 VIRSQPTFD
+107 IRSVAQYD
-116 ALTET
+116 EMSES
-121 YTVNFKGEGGGS
+121 YTVVFTGEGGDL
-133 AGDGSQENPYIVKA
+133 GDGSLENPYKVKA

-158 SKAYAELTPEIDGSL
+158 SKAYVELTPEADGSL
-173 KITRV
+173 KITRT
-178 GGFVNAST
+178 GGFINPAT

-194 GSPVTGQWGGFTDP
+194 GSPVTGQFGGYADP

-220 TYLITFDHSMV
+220 TYLITFD
-231 GDASDNTYLFAVE
+231 NTGIDPISNKYLFAVE
-244 EGGQEDNPY
+244 EGGQEDNPN
-253 AFNVVSTKPSLDE
+253 AFNVVSTDPSLDE

-275 SIIVTLDKPVSYLD
+275 SIIVTLDKGVSYLD
-289 ARIDGEKYGY
+289 ARIDGDKYGY

-321 VIFTD
+321 VVFVD
-326 RSDPSNTYELKEYT
+326 RADPSNTFELKTYT
-340 QWKVGTDLT
+340 QWKVGTDMT

-363 TRYYD
+363 TSYYD

-414 LTAENNKFVMEF
+414 LNEENNTFTMEF

-488 ELKDENPQVDG
+488 ELNDENPQVDG
-499 VTWFSS
+499 VTWFSG

-604 FYAEMTSL
+604 FYAELTDL
-612 NGTGVPVTIDEPGKY
+612 DGNGTPVIITEPGKY

-762 ISYGLTEEEIIEGLY
+762 ISYGLTDEEIIEGLY

-800 ESVEALDEITLKFGQ
+800 ESVEALEEITLKFDQ

>member
-1 MRKYLALCL
+1 MKKLLTLCL
-10 VALFCCVTGTWAQ
+10 VTLFCCVTGAWAQ
-23 VSGDGTED
+23 GTGTSED
-31 NPFIVANGDQFSMP
+31 DPIVINNGDQF
-45 TDAENYIEF
+45 TVQTNVDTYFEF
-54 TAPSD
+54 TAPSN
-59 GTLVLEQ
+59 GTLALKRDGWNP
-66 AGYNYINF
+66 ASF
-74 WIKEKGA
+74 TIKEKGGNA
-81 SEETQG
+81 ES
-87 QRSFG
+87 SG
-92 TITIT
+92 TIDYADNSVKFNNFTLEAGKAYI
-97 FEGLKGGTTY
+97 
-107 VIRSQPTFD
+107 IRSVAQYD
-116 ALTET
+116 EMSES
-121 YTVNFKGEGGGS
+121 YTVVFTGEGGDL
-133 AGDGSQENPYIVKA
+133 GDGSLENPYKVKA

-158 SKAYAELTPEIDGSL
+158 SKAYVELTPEADGSL
-173 KITRV
+173 KITRT
-178 GGFVNAST
+178 GGFINPAT

-194 GSPVTGQWGGFTDP
+194 GSPVTGQFGGYADP

-220 TYLITFDHSMV
+220 TYLITFDNTGIDPIS
-231 GDASDNTYLFAVE
+231 NTYLFAVE

-253 AFNVVSTKPSLDE
+253 AFNVVSTKPSLEE
-266 PLAALKQGE
+266 PLAVLKQGE

-368 RNAWYDGTSLA
+368 RNGWYDGTSLA

-488 ELKDENPQVDG
+488 ELNDENPQVDG

-604 FYAEMTSL
+604 FYAELTDL
-612 NGTGVPVTIDEPGKY
+612 DGNGTPVIITEPGKY

-762 ISYGLTEEEIIEGLY
+762 ISYGLTDEEIIEGLY

-800 ESVEALDEITLKFGQ
+800 ESVEALEEITLKFDQ
-815 NAYYTDYETTLE
+815 NAYYTDTETVLE
-827 LKDADGNTV
+827 LKDAEGNVV